1 MKKIKLEVVV
11 SGDDECKAIQAIRN
25 NITSLWYDT
34 ESINLVVEEC
44 NG

>member
-11 SGDDECKAIQAIRN
+11 SADDECRVIQAIQN

-34 ESINLVVEEC
+34 ESVNLVVENY